1 MKLFK
6 IAKNNKKPLKL
17 NSIPNVK
24 QKREKGNFRKLDQEK
39 GPNQAKRKKQ
49 IEGKIDK
56 KK

>member
-24 QKREKGNFRKLDQEK
+24 QKRERKFQKTGPRKRPKLGKEK
-39 GPNQAKRKKQ
+39 KTDR
-49 IEGKIDK
+49 GKD
-56 KK
+56 